1 MSHSNKIMNRYS
13 SRNDWYE
20 DPSEAQELGKNWCV
34 SVPYHELWLMEDT
47 KKLAKASNS
56 KSTAQYI
63 RNVLKR
69 DIRQNRRILEA
80 IG

>member
-1 MSHSNKIMNRYS
+1 MTYS
-13 SRNDWYE
+13 RRDWYD
-20 DPSEAQELGKNWCV
+20 DPSEAQELGNNWCV

-47 KKLAKASNS
+47 QRLAKASNS
-56 KSTAQYI
+56 KSTSQYI

>member
-1 MSHSNKIMNRYS
+1 MTYS
-13 SRNDWYE
+13 RRDWYD

-34 SVPYHELWLMEDT
+34 AVPYHELWLMEVT
-47 KKLAKASNS
+47 QRFAKASNRKS
-56 KSTAQYI
+56 KSQYI

>member
-1 MSHSNKIMNRYS
+1 MTI
-13 SRNDWYE
+13 SRRDWYE

-47 KKLAKASNS
+47 KMLAKASNS

>member
-1 MSHSNKIMNRYS
+1 MTI
-13 SRNDWYE
+13 SRRDWYE
-20 DPSEAQELGKNWCV
+20 DPSEAQELGKNWSV